1 MKSRLPLSLF
11 PAEAAAGPVPPRAA
25 IPVFGAPRTDAL
37 VARDLYT
44 IVDGGLDRA
53 RIAALRQAIEC
64 GRYLANCARIADG
77 VIATVCCRWSH

>member
-1 MKSRLPLSLF
+1 MKSRLPLYLLPSDAATGPSSLRV
-11 PAEAAAGPVPPRAA
+11 AVPLLGASRAD
-25 IPVFGAPRTDAL
+25 VL

-53 RIAALRQAIEC
+53 RIAALRQAVEC

-77 VIATVCCRWSH
+77 LIATVCCRWSH